1 MKNAKIF
8 NLLIVIL
15 FCSFIISCSDNDKNE
30 PDPGTPVTVT
40 TLHAIEWTQNQ
51 RTDSLVYLYEDASEF
66 VSSKYYAGK
75 DLISWENFNYQSEDF
90 IVSIEKTV
98 GTVISLD
105 TYKSYDGKLLMT
117 STTGNN
123 VVTDTLYLNFRNSK
137 TKSSPIVKPILDG
150 IHYENGDIDLFE
162 YDVKGNL
169 SKITKDDVVIT
180 YTYDDRA
187 GYGLLSSKVL
197 LWVYYC
203 SDIPFNGYTNRVNNK
218 LSETRTYKNGEV
230 ETYTYRYT
238 YNTDNLPV
246 TMTTHYTKKDVNNQV
261 TKEGVTDYK
270 FIYRQRTVIY

>member
-1 MKNAKIF
+1 MKNAKIL

-30 PDPGTPVTVT
+30 PDTGTPITVT

-51 RTDSLVYLYEDASEF
+51 RTDSLIYLYEDASEF
-66 VSSKYYAGK
+66 VGSKYYAGK
-75 DLISWENFNYQSEDF
+75 DLISWENFNYQSEGF
-90 IVSIEKTV
+90 IVSIEKIV

-105 TYKSYDGKLLMT
+105 TYKSYDGKLLMA
-117 STTGNN
+117 SQSGNN
-123 VVTDTLYLNFRNSK
+123 VVTDTLYVNFRNSK
-137 TKSSPIVKPILDG
+137 TKSESIVKPILDE
-150 IHYENGDIDLFE
+150 IHYENGNIDLFE
-162 YDVKGNL
+162 YDAKGNL

-180 YTYDDRA
+180 YTYDDKA

-230 ETYTYRYT
+230 EVYTYQYT
-238 YNTDNLPV
+238 YNMDNLPV
-246 TMTTHYTKKDVNNQV
+246 TMKVESVKKDDNGQI
-261 TKEGVTDYK
+261 TEEGETDYK
-270 FIYRQRTVIY
+270 FIYHQKTVIY